1 MPKMNL
7 FECKRGM
14 TEKWP
19 FFLLTF
25 LLLFGLGITI
35 ANLERNQVVAQWSDR
50 RCEIP
55 VIMAASFFR
64 PASDPRTDSD
74 FAKDNFDFC
83 LKSTVEKFISMFMVP
98 IQTLFG
104 KQVNVT
110 GDAINMVDTIRKIAT
125 SMYTSFFSYMDR
137 YFTKFNMAVFEMSR
151 ITQHL
156 KMAMGR
162 LNGIAVSMIY
172 AGISLFR
179 GIMNFIQAVIRVVLI
194 ICGIMLAIIIILW
207 FILFP
212 VIPVILATLGAI
224 VTAVMVFTGILS
236 SELSSDAQGKM
247 GGFCFAEGTMVHVV
261 SREGHIIQKKVEDIQ
276 LGDQLADQCGEIT
289 ALIHMKGSDI
299 PLYNLN
305 GICVSGSHLVMGTD
319 GLWKSV
325 ADDERAVKIDRISPI
340 IYCFNTTSNNIPIVS
355 VDGSIILFRDWEELG
370 NTDTKGQFIWNYMV
384 SSMLHSNAKYNDWK
398 HNIRPH
404 CEDAL
409 MGPNV
414 LIKTANGFVPM
425 HTIHFG
431 SVLDRHG
438 KSQAVLG
445 CIKESLWNAKQ
456 EDGTWHTERYEY
468 QPKNEKDGT
477 WVKSIHS
484 VQPGTETL
492 IGYALITESGEYII
506 WDDKEQ
512 KEKIIRDFTEVGYQ
526 DIHKTYEFLEARLR
540 MMNEFDQMRL
550 STPYSVE

>member
-1 MPKMNL
+1 
-7 FECKRGM
+7 M

-19 FFLLTF
+19 FFLITF
-25 LLLFGLGITI
+25 LLLFGLGLTI
-35 ANLERNQVVAQWSDR
+35 ANLERNQVMANWSDR

-55 VIMAASFFR
+55 VVMAAAFFR
-64 PASDPRTDSD
+64 PESDPRTGSEY
-74 FAKDNFDFC
+74 AKDNFDFC

-98 IQTLFG
+98 IQALFG
-104 KQVNVT
+104 KQVRVT
-110 GDAINMVDTIRKIAT
+110 GDAMNMVDTIRKMAT
-125 SMYTSFFSYMDR
+125 NMYNSFFAYMDR
-137 YFTKFNMAVFEMSR
+137 YFTKFNTAVFEMSR

-162 LNGIAVSMIY
+162 LNAIAVSMIY

-236 SELSSDAQGKM
+236 DELSSDAQSKM
-247 GGFCFAEGTMVHVV
+247 GGFCFSEGTMIRVLSKDGSVAT
-261 SREGHIIQKKVEDIQ
+261 KKVEDIQ
-276 LGDQLADQCGEIT
+276 LGDILADQCGTIT
-289 ALIHMKGSDI
+289 ALIHMKGDDI

-305 GICVSGSHLVMGTD
+305 GILVSGSHLVMGTD

-325 ADDERAVKIDRISPI
+325 TDDERAIRTEKTSPI
-340 IYCFNTTSNNIPIVS
+340 IYCFNTTTNNIPISAQDQS
-355 VDGSIILFRDWEELG
+355 VILFRDWEELG
-370 NTDTKGQFIWNYMV
+370 NTDSKGQFIWNYMV
-384 SSMLHSNAKYNDWK
+384 SSMLHSNKHYTEWK
-398 HNIRPH
+398 NNIRPH

-414 LIKTANGFVPM
+414 LVKTMDGFIP
-425 HTIHFG
+425 IHKVQFG
-431 SVLDRHG
+431 SVVDRYG
-438 KSQAVLG
+438 ESQPVLG
-445 CIKESLWNAKQ
+445 CIKESIMNATQ
-456 EDGTWHTERYEY
+456 ENGIWYTERYEY
-468 QPKNEKDGT
+468 CPINESEGT
-477 WVKSIHS
+477 WVKSDNT
-484 VQPGTETL
+484 VKQGADTL
-492 IGYALITESGEYII
+492 VGYALITESGEYII
-506 WDDKEQ
+506 WDETEK

-540 MMNEFDQMRL
+540 MMN
-550 STPYSVE
+550 PV